1 MLFAAIATLA
11 VLESPLES
19 DYRCANDLLALNRL
33 LDSQAAEIQRK
44 DAQLARKDEELG
56 AMRLQLMGSGRRLQS
71 VGTTG
76 ASALVQVQAG
86 GTLNVHAG
94 GTLNLLGVAGGLE
107 VAVAPAASPT
117 ILPSTP
123 PSPSPPGTPPSPS
136 PPLSCPAATNIAQ
149 AASCRMSTNN
159 GAWAG
164 GSFDCSALIDGT
176 VAWSMASGR
185 HVGADPHGK
194 SWVVLRFSAPT
205 IVQSMEFCQFT
216 SAGQGDKHGDFLLQ
230 ILNSDGVTWNTVA
243 TYGDNPSDPSYIS
256 NGDVSYTLPSPL
268 ITTGVRFFGSY
279 TADVYRVEEFKV
291 EGCLAP
297 PPPPAP
303 PAPPSPPASPPVT
316 DAYLGS
322 DIPATSCSGSC
333 KVDESFDNEVI
344 TIQGVEYAK
353 GYGIHTDAHAT
364 FSLAGQY
371 NTFSTCIGNST
382 PRCQVSYGSYT
393 EEFRVEGDAQVLRD
407 WQSLR
412 NDADAVCFTVSVA
425 GVQTLTLSTQGANVC
440 THAVFADAKVY

>member
-1 MLFAAIATLA
+1 MLFAAIATLS

-19 DYRCANDLLALNRL
+19 DSRCANDLFALNRL
-33 LDSQAAEIQRK
+33 LDSQAAEIQMK

-56 AMRLQLMGSGRRLQS
+56 ALRLQLMGSGRRLQS
-71 VGTTG
+71 VETTG

-107 VAVAPAASPT
+107 AAVAPAA
-117 ILPSTP
+117 
-123 PSPSPPGTPPSPS
+123 SPSPPGTPPSPS

-149 AASCRMSTNN
+149 TASCRMSTNN
-159 GAWAG
+159 FAWAG
-164 GSFDCSALIDGT
+164 SSFDCSALIDGT
-176 VAWSMASGR
+176 VAWNSASGR
-185 HVGADPHGK
+185 HVGADTHGK
-194 SWVVLRFSAPT
+194 SWVVLRFSAPA

-230 ILNSDGVTWNTVA
+230 TLNSDGVTWNTVA
-243 TYGDNPSDPSYIS
+243 SYGDSPSDPSYIS
-256 NGDVSYTLPSPL
+256 DGDVSYTLPSPL

-279 TADVYRVEEFKV
+279 TADWYRVEEFKV

-297 PPPPAP
+297 SPPSPPPAP
-303 PAPPSPPASPPVT
+303 PALPSPPVT

-322 DIPATSCSGSC
+322 DITATSCSGSC
-333 KVDESFDNEVI
+333 KVDESFDDEVI

-382 PRCQVSYGSYT
+382 PRCQVSYGSQT
-393 EEFRVEGDAQVLRD
+393 EAFRVEGDAQVLRD

-425 GVQTLTLSTQGANVC
+425 GVQTLTLRTQGTGMC